1 MTTKRILFGEW
12 KPDMPTSIGAE
23 DTSLHAALNVYSSDT
38 GYAPF
43 PKAKELSE
51 DMPDGLDINKLFLA
65 KKDANI
71 LVFAGTKEHL
81 YKATDT
87 VRTFEKI
94 EDVSKGDGYEDPA
107 VDWKFAQFGD
117 SILATNGK
125 DKIQRY
131 DIGGSTPNFADIDT
145 SPVCQTMAVVRDF
158 VVAGY
163 CYDDDTNKTNS
174 NLVRWSDINNEE
186 IWTGSDSNQA
196 GGQMLP
202 SGGEIKAITGG
213 EFGLVLQEAGIS
225 RMTYVGTPF
234 VWQFDAISD
243 NTGCITG
250 KSVTQ
255 YNGITYFISQ
265 SGFMACDGTQVV
277 NIGAGKVNDW
287 FFSLFDST
295 LIETIDVA
303 IDPLKNL
310 IVWNV
315 PTNSRALSGENR
327 LLVMYNYVTQK
338 WTSGI
343 SFAQVV
349 AQLAAQG
356 TSLDALDATYPSL
369 DAMPLS
375 LDSPLFIGGSIAFC
389 GAIGSK
395 IATFTEPNSTGY
407 LTTNDI
413 EQGFFSVATIARPI
427 IEDGSAIFQIASRN
441 KMDDTINF
449 SAQSVTSDE
458 NRADLRSGGRYHR
471 VRVMPTGT
479 NWKHAVGFDL
489 DITTQGSR

>member
-12 KPDMPTSIGAE
+12 KPDMPTNVGTE

-51 DMPDGLDINKLFLA
+51 DMPDGLDINQLFLA

-71 LVFAGTKEHL
+71 LVFAGTEKHI
-81 YKATDT
+81 YRATDT

-94 EDVSKGDGYEDPA
+94 TDVSKDGGYENPA

-145 SPVCQTMAVVRDF
+145 SPVCETMAVVRDF

-213 EFGLVLQEAGIS
+213 EFGLVLQESGIT
-225 RMTYVGTPF
+225 RMTYIGTPF
-234 VWQFDAISD
+234 VWQFDQISD
-243 NTGCITG
+243 NTGCMTG
-250 KSVTQ
+250 KSVKQ
-255 YNGITYFISQ
+255 YNGVTYFLSQ
-265 SGFMACDGTQVV
+265 AGFMACDGTQVV

-287 FFSLFDST
+287 FFNTFNDTQL
-295 LIETIDVA
+295 ETIDVA

-310 IVWNV
+310 IIWNV
-315 PTNSRALSGENR
+315 PTNNRAASGEDR
-327 LLVMYNYVTQK
+327 LLLMYNFVTGK

-343 SFAQVV
+343 TYSKTISL
-349 AQLAAQG
+349 LASQG
-356 TSLDALDATYPSL
+356 VSLDALDAAYPL
-369 DAMPLS
+369 IDDMPLS
-375 LDSPLFIGGSIAFC
+375 LDSPLFIGGALAFC
-389 GAIGSK
+389 GSIGGK
-395 IATFTEPNSTGY
+395 IAAFTEPNSTAY

-413 EQGFFSVATIARPI
+413 ESGFFSVATLARPI

-441 KMDDTINF
+441 KMNDTINF
-449 SAQSVTSDE
+449 SDESVTSNE

-471 VRVMPTGT
+471 VRVIPTGT
-479 NWKHAVGFDL
+479 TWKHAVGFDL